1 MRKFLPEFMDG
12 ALNLIQNGVM
22 GKIAFFHP
30 ILDKNTLLQTTQ
42 MKNQCAKLLNW
53 KEKNI
58 KVLKTDGVS
67 SPRDRQAHREAI
79 LFLDLKLTFAY
90 LFGCYMARFDTKLA
104 ADCFE
109 VFQILFDQTSVS
121 NFNYS

>member
-1 MRKFLPEFMDG
+1 M
-12 ALNLIQNGVM
+12 IQNGVM
-22 GKIAFFHP
+22 GKIAFFQP

-42 MKNQCAKLLNW
+42 MKKKCAKLLNW

-58 KVLKTDGVS
+58 KVLKTGGIS
-67 SPRDRQAHREAI
+67 SPRDRYGNIQAHREAI
-79 LFLDLKLTFAY
+79 LFLVLKLTFVY

-109 VFQILFDQTSVS
+109 VLKFYLIRPL
-121 NFNYS
+121 

>member
-1 MRKFLPEFMDG
+1 MRKFLPEIMDG
-12 ALNLIQNGVM
+12 ALNMIQNGVM
-22 GKIAFFHP
+22 GKIAFSQP

-42 MKNQCAKLLNW
+42 MKKKCAKLLNW

-67 SPRDRQAHREAI
+67 SPRDRCGNIQAYREAI
-79 LFLDLKLTFAY
+79 LFLVLQLTFAY

-104 ADCFE
+104 ADCFK
-109 VFQILFDQTSVS
+109 VLKFYLIRPL
-121 NFNYS
+121 